1 MEQNSLD
8 SLLSPEQFK
17 EIEELAAVF
26 FTPKEIAIIVGI
38 SVPLFDEAVKDETT
52 NVYNAFQRGRLQSE
66 YDLRKSIVKLAKS
79 GSSPAQTM
87 AMDLLQKSKLKM
99 IN

>member
-1 MEQNSLD
+1 MPKSLND
-8 SLLSPEQFK
+8 ITDWK
-17 EIEELAAVF
+17 EVEELAMVF
-26 FTPKEIAIIVGI
+26 FTPQEIATILE
-38 SVPLFDEAVKDETT
+38 VPFTEIEESLMDEQT
-52 NVYNAFQRGRLQSE
+52 AFYIAFHKGRLQSE

-99 IN
+99 IG

>member
-1 MEQNSLD
+1 MPKSLND
-8 SLLSPEQFK
+8 ITDMK
-17 EIEELAAVF
+17 EVEELAAVY
-26 FTPKEIAIIVGI
+26 FTPKEIATIIE
-38 SVPLFDEAVKDETT
+38 VPFAEVEAALCEEGSLF
-52 NVYNAFQRGRLQSE
+52 YLAFHKGRLQSE

-99 IN
+99 IS